1 VPFIQAQEPSW
12 FSKIKG
18 VIQMKYSLIVLA
30 MIATLATG
38 AMAKEGKGKGAAG
51 AEPAKKEM
59 TAEQKAERTAKML
72 ERIKS
77 KDEALYKELVALKEK
92 DPAAFEA
99 KMAELH
105 KKHHADGKGKG
116 KDGAKKECK
125 DAAK

>member
-1 VPFIQAQEPSW
+1 
-12 FSKIKG
+12 
-18 VIQMKYSLIVLA
+18 MKFSLIVLA

-38 AMAKEGKGKGAAG
+38 TMAKGGKAAAG

-59 TAEQKAERTAKML
+59 TAEQKAEHMAKAL

-99 KMAELH
+99 KMADLR
-105 KKHHADGKGKG
+105 KKHHAEAGKG
-116 KDGAKKECK
+116 KDGAKGKACK